1 MSTRSLR
8 LPVIALALALA
19 APATLRPAV
28 ADAQEHS
35 ASDIAQGREFFNQG
49 KQLRNKGDNV
59 GALEKLKAAHALVGS
74 PVTGIELAKTY
85 VLLGQLVEG
94 EEAFLSIA
102 RSPARPEE
110 TAKSAAARREGASLA
125 EQLRPRIPTL
135 TIRITGVPADSVA
148 VTIDGTLVPKE
159 ALLGPRMVNPGS
171 HHVLA
176 KSTSG
181 GTAETDVDLKE
192 AEARDVELKLTF
204 AGGETQTPAVA
215 APNAPAP
222 PVATKAPEAE
232 AQPHGRSHILEWALI
247 GGGAAVAIGGAVLMG
262 VEAGQTSD
270 ANDRHDRS
278 AYDSALSLWR
288 VGLVG
293 TIVGGAAAAGGIVLF
308 SISAASDRAAA
319 SRSPLWVQAGATYAR
334 IGGTW

>member
-1 MSTRSLR
+1 MFTRSLR
-8 LPVIALALALA
+8 LAVVALALTL
-19 APATLRPAV
+19 PATLRPAA

-49 KQLRNKGDNV
+49 KQLRSKGDNV

-94 EEAFLSIA
+94 EEAFLSVA
-102 RSPARPEE
+102 RIPTRPEE
-110 TAKSAAARREGASLA
+110 TAKSAVARRESASLA

-135 TIRITGVPADSVA
+135 TIRITGVPPDSVA

-171 HHVLA
+171 HRVLA

-181 GTAETDVDLKE
+181 GTAETSVDLKE

-204 AGGETQTPAVA
+204 ADGGETQSLA
-215 APNAPAP
+215 AAGPKEAAP
-222 PVATKAPEAE
+222 PVAARAPEAE
-232 AQPHGRSHILEWALI
+232 AEPHRRSHVLEWSLI

-262 VEAGQTSD
+262 VEAGQTSN

-278 AYDSALSLWR
+278 AYDSALGLWR

-293 TIVGGAAAAGGIVLF
+293 TIVGGAAAVGGIVLF
-308 SISAASDRAAA
+308 SISAGSDRAAA
-319 SRSPLWVQAGATYAR
+319 THSPLWIEAGATYAR